1 MSNTLIS
8 EEISKFKVCIE
19 SSIRNVSEC
28 IERITPTGIPIYA
41 NELGD
46 IKTQAERYF
55 LTTSH
60 EENERRKF
68 EDIYLSQAEIWEQ
81 VNKHRQIAIENLDT
95 LDAIISCLQK
105 GFGDNVQYLDIRP
118 SYRISYKTSINNLK
132 NSQNSLSLSE
142 ASKNEL
148 LLALLKKQETL
159 KPLASL
165 AFEIKY
171 SIEPNLKD
179 HFEILDIISQILP
192 IWNIKRNK
200 FVSNEYSININDQYK
215 ASLNIIIPLPPWR
228 IFLRQNEGLQLSQ
241 TWLPISNLWCFSDIN
256 IQLDFYKCKKSYT
269 QENNNN
275 KSLKIEEIDYTFIKY
290 PIYSHIQIFDIPSH
304 LIKNKYHIRVIFK
317 NIKNSNFK
325 SPIYLNRNN
334 SLPKVIIPDFLTHK
348 LAQEIHFQLHYAHW
362 ILIDRAIFTVLIHEI
377 AKYRESQSI
386 FVHIIEAD
394 SNSISFVLTSTC
406 LESFNKTI
414 KNSWSLDT
422 IIKIYY
428 IPETRQL
435 NDDLIGLITKQEYK
449 IISKVRE
456 LFIQKWQTSIS
467 SSLIN
472 LDLITETNLDLYINQ
487 SKTLFS
493 SWVSYITKTLDNP
506 IT

>member
-1 MSNTLIS
+1 MNNTLIS
-8 EEISKFKVCIE
+8 EEISKCKVCIE

-28 IERITPTGIPIYA
+28 IERITPIGIPIYA

-95 LDAIISCLQK
+95 LDTIISCLQK

-118 SYRISYKTSINNLK
+118 SYRISYKTSMNNLK

-165 AFEIKY
+165 AFEIKH
-171 SIEPNLKD
+171 SIESNLRD
-179 HFEILDIISQILP
+179 HFEVLDIVSQLLP

-200 FVSNEYSININDQYK
+200 FVSNEYSITINNQYK

-228 IFLRQNEGLQLSQ
+228 VFLKQNEELQLSQ

-256 IQLDFYKCKKSYT
+256 IQLDFYKPKKYYT
-269 QENNNN
+269 QENNGN
-275 KSLKIEEIDYTFIKY
+275 KSLEIEEIDNTIKNS
-290 PIYSHIQIFDIPSH
+290 IYSHIQIFDIPSH
-304 LIKNKYHIRVIFK
+304 LIKNKYHIRVLFK
-317 NIKNSNFK
+317 NIKSSNLK
-325 SPIYLNRNN
+325 PIYLNRNN
-334 SLPKVIIPDFLTHK
+334 SLPEVIIPDFLTHK
-348 LAQEIHFQLHYAHW
+348 LAQEIHSQLHYAHW
-362 ILIDRAIFTVLIHEI
+362 ILIDRAIFTILIHEI

-406 LESFNKTI
+406 LEFFNKTI
-414 KNSWSLDT
+414 ENSWSLDT

-435 NDDLIGLITKQEYK
+435 NDDLTELITKQEYK
-449 IISKVRE
+449 VISKIRE

-493 SWVSYITKTLDNP
+493 SWISYITRTLDNP